1 MSLRDCIINNCKVK
15 NDNIWDYILD
25 LVPKQM
31 IEYRKILPQSGKEN
45 SWLNSLSNTLKKKL
59 KKLDK

>member
-1 MSLRDCIINNCKVK
+1 
-15 NDNIWDYILD
+15 
-25 LVPKQM
+25 M